1 MVFSSAKIFSILVFS
16 LFVPKWGNCTD
27 LSLYFLCSIR
37 IVYRKCLGNHLWPHR
52 WFCLLRSQLRTGTV
66 SRLFWITP
74 TRCTSSLNQV
84 CIQCSCQK
92 HQWVRISLFSSSLH
106 RTGWNGKH
114 KLLIDCFVLIFFV
127 DSGTQERNGKNSQS
141 WCLSITT
148 FLPSSFANPLCCLR
162 ILHCFVSTQEMWISL
177 L

>member
-1 MVFSSAKIFSILVFS
+1 MKSAEVPSIKEVS
-16 LFVPKWGNCTD
+16 C
-27 LSLYFLCSIR
+27 
-37 IVYRKCLGNHLWPHR
+37 RKCLGNHLWPHR

-92 HQWVRISLFSSSLH
+92 HQWVRISLLAPPLTALYE
-106 RTGWNGKH
+106 TGSTNCW
-114 KLLIDCFVLIFFV
+114 LIVLFWYFFV